1 MSEEF
6 VSKSEDPNINLV
18 DIAEIDYIERQRL
31 LLSIVERQIH
41 ELTNLNYNL
50 FDDDD
55 EIEVGNTILVDVLLF
70 IDANYIS
77 IPGIETI
84 ILDPNTVS
92 KIGRYA
98 YELFTVELL
107 NYIVPKMLLS
117 LGLNDPTELI
127 VLPYDGF
134 KSKINQI
141 TLERLTSI
149 KELYVKSGNEALYAE
164 LLKWTFYLDLFDAN
178 LENFIDR
185 VIVAITNDYNS
196 KIVSK
201 LVSI

>member
-6 VSKSEDPNINLV
+6 VSKSIDPNINLG
-18 DIAEIDYIERQRL
+18 DIAAIDYLERQKM
-31 LLSIVERQIH
+31 LLSVVERQIH
-41 ELTNLNYNL
+41 ELTDLDYNL
-50 FDDDD
+50 FNDD
-55 EIEVGNTILVDVLLF
+55 EVVGNAILVDILVF
-70 IDANYIS
+70 INDNYIA
-77 IPGIETI
+77 IPGIETVI
-84 ILDPNTVS
+84 SDPNTVS

-107 NYIVPKMLLS
+107 NYIVPQMLLS

-134 KSKINQI
+134 KSKIHQI
-141 TLERLTSI
+141 TLKRLTSI
-149 KELYVKSGNEALYAE
+149 KEVYVKSGNEALYDE
-164 LLKWTFYLDLFDAN
+164 LLKWTFYLDLFDTN
-178 LENFIDR
+178 LEDFIDR